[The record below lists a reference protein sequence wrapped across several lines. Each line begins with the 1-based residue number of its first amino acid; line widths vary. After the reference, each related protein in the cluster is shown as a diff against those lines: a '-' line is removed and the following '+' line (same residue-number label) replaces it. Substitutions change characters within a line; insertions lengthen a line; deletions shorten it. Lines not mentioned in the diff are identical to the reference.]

1 VNFTRITITLASAAA
16 VLLLAGWALAR
27 LARWRQESPEE
38 LERLRRLDVN
48 RRGRI
53 AAARIVDFIEPEG
66 PRPGARLIVYKYELA
81 GVTYEAAQDI
91 SALPGL
97 LSLARHATDQV
108 ASVKYDPKVP
118 TNSIIACEDWCGVR
132 KPMATP
138 GSRSTESPARAFE
151 QS

>member
-1 VNFTRITITLASAAA
+1 MNPTRLTITLASATA
-16 VLLLAGWALAR
+16 VLLLAAWIWAR
-27 LARWRQESPEE
+27 LVRRRKSPAEV
-38 LERLRRLDVN
+38 ERLRRLDVN

-91 SALPGL
+91 STLPGL
-97 LSLARHATDQV
+97 LALARHATDQV

-132 KPMATP
+132 KPIATP
-138 GSRSTESPARAFE
+138 ELVLRDPGQRI
-151 QS
+151 